1 MLFFLALRRPLA
13 MDIPNLGSQARTQH
27 QWSFCLSVLCPRR
40 DDSRGSLLQVGI
52 IIGQVIGRFANDAI
66 MRVST
71 RRNHGVFEAESRLW

>member
-1 MLFFLALRRPLA
+1 MYPL
-13 MDIPNLGSQARTQH
+13 
-27 QWSFCLSVLCPRR
+27 R

-66 MRVST
+66 MRVSM